1 MKKIIAMFWSDFQ
14 LRLQFVDEGDVR
26 MPSVTSQREILM
38 TALAQQSFASKLKL
52 RKKGKNTENKLIPRL
67 RNSVS
72 MTVKNADVC
81 SEV

>member
-1 MKKIIAMFWSDFQ
+1 M
-14 LRLQFVDEGDVR
+14 DEGDVR